1 MKIRLLQQR
10 KIAHEDPEIW
20 SDLPRELPMSLV
32 VGTNVT
38 GDVLSLAVSFFSIDF
53 YCVSGHVSCNKLNTV
68 KTVSVFKSNV
78 CCLNM
83 CYVFEIQSFQ
93 TVETN

>member
-1 MKIRLLQQR
+1 LIDRCSAAFFEEERAALSQKRMKIRLLQQR

-38 GDVLSLAVSFFSIDF
+38 GDVLSLAVSFFF
-53 YCVSGHVSCNKLNTV
+53 R
-68 KTVSVFKSNV
+68 
-78 CCLNM
+78 
-83 CYVFEIQSFQ
+83 
-93 TVETN
+93 